1 MFGNGEM
8 VITLTATLEGIGCIQ
23 IAYWGI
29 GKTPDHSYKSSF
41 LILGIVKATKKNM
54 GECHH

>member
-23 IAYWGI
+23 IATGGLERLQTI
-29 GKTPDHSYKSSF
+29 
-41 LILGIVKATKKNM
+41 LINPPS
-54 GECHH
+54 